1 MRRISDLAFILGK
14 KEVKR
19 EMAGVRPGVRK
30 AGIVNKPPI
39 DLILESS
46 SQSRQETTLP
56 FLVITDL
63 ILITDSHGQNRTE
76 AK

>member
-1 MRRISDLAFILGK
+1 MRRIRDLAFILNK

-46 SQSRQETTLP
+46 SQSRQERD
-56 FLVITDL
+56 FACLVIIMT
-63 ILITDSHGQNRTE
+63 H
-76 AK
+76 